1 MGATPQPPRAPAPPP
16 PPRSGSHIVAIVL
29 LTLALIVLV
38 AGVAVWFGLKFLA
51 RNVQV
56 SVDDAGGRKGVS
68 IRTPVGSLEVKPQ
81 VDESRIGLPVYPGAT
96 RVEDEG
102 SASVHVD
109 LPDAKS
115 LRVYAAR
122 FETEDPLE
130 KVQDFYAEQLR
141 GRLTK
146 AAEKKPDG
154 KVVFEIKRDDQ
165 EQIVALETKGGK
177 TMISLVRVV
186 HGEDGTN

>member
-1 MGATPQPPRAPAPPP
+1 MGATPQPPRPPEPPP
-16 PPRSGSHIVAIVL
+16 PPRTGSHVVAIVL
-29 LTLALIVLV
+29 LTLALIILV

-56 SVDDAGGRKGVS
+56 SVDDAGGRKEVS

-102 SASVHVD
+102 SASIHVR
-109 LPDAKS
+109 LSDAKS

-122 FETEDPLE
+122 FETEDSL
-130 KVQDFYAEQLR
+130 KRVQDFYSEQLR

-146 AAEKKPDG
+146 AVEKRPDG
-154 KVVFEIKRDDQ
+154 KVAFEMKRDDQ
-165 EQIVALETKGGK
+165 EQIVVLETKGDK
-177 TMISLVRVV
+177 TAISLVRIL
-186 HGEDGTN
+186 HSEEGAN